1 MHLSKI
7 KFVLFDVFIRYEY
20 ILKEAWRIYIS
31 IPDTWVSLLY
41 YVCNTSFLF
50 NTLESGILLLF
61 KTSTCTTCTCKT
73 CTKFFSK
80 LKISFSTICEI
91 NTCSTRFIIYSYS
104 AVQYSTAHYRTVQ
117 LITVQYSTV
126 SKIQYSLIQYS
137 TVTCITVQ

>member
-31 IPDTWVSLLY
+31 IPDTWVTLLY

-61 KTSTCTTCTCKT
+61 KT

-104 AVQYSTAHYRTVQ
+104 AVQYSTAQYRTVQ

-126 SKIQYSLIQYS
+126 SKIQYSLIQ
-137 TVTCITVQ
+137 

>member
-31 IPDTWVSLLY
+31 IPDTWVTLLY

-61 KTSTCTTCTCKT
+61 KTCS
-73 CTKFFSK
+73 KFFSK

-104 AVQYSTAHYRTVQ
+104 AVQCS
-117 LITVQYSTV
+117 TVQYSTV
-126 SKIQYSLIQYS
+126 QYSTIQYSAIQQDS
-137 TVTCITVQ
+137 TAQYRTVQYCTSQFS

>member
-50 NTLESGILLLF
+50 NTLESWILLLF
-61 KTSTCTTCTCKT
+61 KTCTQ
-73 CTKFFSK
+73 FFSK

-91 NTCSTRFIIYSYS
+91 NTCSTRFIITSYS

-117 LITVQYSTV
+117 LITVQYRTV

>member
-61 KTSTCTTCTCKT
+61 KT

>member
-61 KTSTCTTCTCKT
+61 KT

-104 AVQYSTAHYRTVQ
+104 AVQYSTAHYRTLQ

>member
-61 KTSTCTTCTCKT
+61 KT

-91 NTCSTRFIIYSYS
+91 TLV
-104 AVQYSTAHYRTVQ
+104 VQDLLYIV
-117 LITVQYSTV
+117 IVQYSTV
-126 SKIQYSLIQYS
+126 QHITGQYS
-137 TVTCITVQ
+137 

>member
-50 NTLESGILLLF
+50 NTLESGMLLLF
-61 KTSTCTTCTCKT
+61 KT

-104 AVQYSTAHYRTVQ
+104 AVQYSTAHYRKVQ